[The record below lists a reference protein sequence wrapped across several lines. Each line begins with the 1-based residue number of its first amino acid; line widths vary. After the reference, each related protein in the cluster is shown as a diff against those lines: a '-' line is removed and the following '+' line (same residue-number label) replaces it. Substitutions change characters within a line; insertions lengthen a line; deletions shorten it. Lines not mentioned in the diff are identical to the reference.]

1 MCVNPL
7 VKIVAHMHYSAVFA
21 ESVQLLEDEAE
32 ADFLPLDCVFVSRFL
47 NSCLQQE
54 LMVRGWASVSHTPPP
69 SHTHTLLL
77 LVFSL
82 ILLTIRKTTEQHQ
95 RCTLIIFFYFLHCS
109 LCFLLYFSSFFSSAL
124 SSTFQLYSLAP
135 RSFSLIYLYDA
146 ASCFYSF
153 SNLSPSSLSLFLPP
167 FLSLSLSLAI
177 SAPAFLSLCCRPQ

>member
-69 SHTHTLLL
+69 SHTHTHTAAFGLFIDFVDNKKNYRTTPALYAHNFFLFSALLSLFSLVFLLFLLL
-77 LVFSL
+77 CIVVYLPALFS
-82 ILLTIRKTTEQHQ
+82 RASQ
-95 RCTLIIFFYFLHCS
+95 FLS
-109 LCFLLYFSSFFSSAL
+109 NIPLRRCFLLL
-124 SSTFQLYSLAP
+124 
-135 RSFSLIYLYDA
+135 
-146 ASCFYSF
+146 
-153 SNLSPSSLSLFLPP
+153 
-167 FLSLSLSLAI
+167 
-177 SAPAFLSLCCRPQ
+177 